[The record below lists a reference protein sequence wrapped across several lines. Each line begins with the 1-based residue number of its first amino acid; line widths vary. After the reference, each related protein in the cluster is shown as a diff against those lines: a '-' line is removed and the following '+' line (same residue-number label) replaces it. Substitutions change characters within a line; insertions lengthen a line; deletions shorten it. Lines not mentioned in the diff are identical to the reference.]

1 MKKRNTQ
8 SRRNFVKLSALG
20 AIGSHPII
28 SSAGSLFH
36 QNIMDDSGLQISIF
50 SKHLQFLD
58 YKHTGEMAA
67 ELGFSGVDLTVRP
80 KGHVLPERVKSDL
93 PKAISAIKK
102 AGSDCKLIT
111 TNVESV
117 DNQLDLDIIKTAA
130 ASGVEYYRPN
140 WYKFKEGESMLK
152 SMEFYQKEIEK
163 LSKLNASLGIA
174 GSYQNHAGTDVGASF
189 WELESLMKKADPK
202 GFGIQ
207 YDIRHAVVEGGYSW
221 ENGLELLKSKINVI
235 VLKDFKWGKVDGKWK
250 AVNVPIGEG
259 MVDFDTYFK
268 LLKKYQLRPPVS
280 LHLEYELG
288 GAEKGKSTLTVD
300 EKVVYDAMKKDLKS
314 IQKIWKEA

>member
-1 MKKRNTQ
+1 MKKPNTQ
-8 SRRNFVKLSALG
+8 SRRSFVKIAALG
-20 AIGSHPII
+20 TVGSMPMI
-28 SSAGSLFH
+28 STASSFFDPSVF
-36 QNIMDDSGLQISIF
+36 DDTELEISIF

-58 YKHTGEMAA
+58 YKNTGAMAA

-80 KGHVLPERVKSDL
+80 KGHVLPELVKTDL
-93 PKAISAIKK
+93 PKAISAIRQ
-102 AGSDCKLIT
+102 AGSACKLIT

-117 DNQLDLDIIKTAA
+117 NNPLDLDIIKTAA
-130 ASGVEYYRPN
+130 ASGVEFYRPN
-140 WYKFKEGESMLK
+140 WYKFKEGESMPK
-152 SMEFYQKEIEK
+152 SMEFYQNEIEK
-163 LSKLNASLGIA
+163 LSKLNTSLGIA
-174 GSYQNHAGTDVGASF
+174 GSYQNHAGTDIGASF

-221 ENGLELLKSKINVI
+221 KNGLELLKSKINVI
-235 VLKDFKWGKVDGKWK
+235 VLKDFKWGKVDGEWK

-314 IQKIWKEA
+314 IQKLWKEA

>member
-1 MKKRNTQ
+1 MKKPYIQ
-8 SRRNFVKLSALG
+8 SRRHFVKLTALG
-20 AIGSHPII
+20 AVGSMPMI
-28 SSAGSLFH
+28 SSASSFFDPSLF
-36 QNIMDDSGLQISIF
+36 DDTELEISIF

-58 YKHTGEMAA
+58 YKNTGAMAA

-80 KGHVLPERVKSDL
+80 KGHVLPEMVKTDL

-102 AGSDCKLIT
+102 AGSACKLIT

-117 DNQLDLDIIKTAA
+117 NNPLDLDIIKTAA
-130 ASGVEYYRPN
+130 ASGVEFYRPN
-140 WYKFKEGESMLK
+140 WYKYKEGESMPK
-152 SMEFYQKEIEK
+152 SLEFYQNEIEK

-221 ENGLELLKSKINVI
+221 GNGLELLKSKINVI
-235 VLKDFKWGKVDGKWK
+235 VLKDFKWGKVDGEWK

-268 LLKKYQLRPPVS
+268 LLKKYQLKPPVS